1 MISHCSWRGGG
12 IPSCLPA
19 EFCQSRGLL
28 WEGGEGKDRR
38 EEERQGG
45 IKWRG
50 GDLQR
55 EKLLLLK
62 HNYIGSISEG
72 NRPAPNS
79 RKAGFS
85 AVRRIMVYLLLTNTT
100 PSSPLL
106 WARMAFLTVLCVFAS
121 AAFCHSQT
129 LAREAGRGVTPV
141 ASVLT
146 CLCNTDRRWCR
157 FNSVARVCSRCSQ
170 VSPGQAL
177 PSALSCQY
185 FVQGTEENGS
195 TFSMASEKKRSST

>member
-62 HNYIGSISEG
+62 HSYIGSISEG

-100 PSSPLL
+100 PSSLLL
-106 WARMAFLTVLCVFAS
+106 WVRMAFLTVLYVFAS
-121 AAFCHSQT
+121 AAFCPFTDPGTWGWQRSYATCISAYVFVRYWSQVVQVQFGCQR
-129 LAREAGRGVTPV
+129 LQQVQSG
-141 ASVLT
+141 
-146 CLCNTDRRWCR
+146 
-157 FNSVARVCSRCSQ
+157 VARAG
-170 VSPGQAL
+170 SP
-177 PSALSCQY
+177 
-185 FVQGTEENGS
+185 
-195 TFSMASEKKRSST
+195 